1 MDIHVAIP
9 IAHFTIQRTFTLGR
23 VSFDFYDSSFF
34 DRLEASYRDK
44 YPEVDVVGIAKLRK
58 DYQGIVFA
66 HLTVTAEKDH
76 AAALAVQYTEQAIT
90 VLRFYSPTVLFPQVK
105 SYFGRKGH
113 TYLPVDHFFIFTSD
127 LPTIVT
133 HSAESAIF
141 DFAVEDQLVLLMKAG
156 GLDDWNEILLK
167 NNLTDYEELL
177 MTTISLFSKS
187 VVLGDLHDKLVYI
200 LASLETI
207 FLRDSSE
214 PIQSALSQ
222 RLAFVVE
229 QTPERRK
236 NVVTLVK
243 DAYHVRSSY
252 LHHGQTNN
260 DLKTVTALSM
270 IANSAI
276 RNLVNKRKNYSS
288 RTEFLDSLEHTIL
301 T

>member
-1 MDIHVAIP
+1 
-9 IAHFTIQRTFTLGR
+9 
-23 VSFDFYDSSFF
+23 
-34 DRLEASYRDK
+34 
-44 YPEVDVVGIAKLRK
+44 
-58 DYQGIVFA
+58 
-66 HLTVTAEKDH
+66 
-76 AAALAVQYTEQAIT
+76 
-90 VLRFYSPTVLFPQVK
+90 VLFPQVK

-113 TYLPVDHFFIFTSD
+113 TLLPVDHFFIFTSD

-177 MTTISLFSKS
+177 MTAISLFSKS
-187 VVLGDLHDKLVYI
+187 VVLGDLLDKLVYI
-200 LASLETI
+200 IASLETI

-243 DAYHVRSSY
+243 DTYHIRSSY
-252 LHHGQTNN
+252 LHHGQTND
-260 DLKTVTALSM
+260 DLKTVTALS
-270 IANSAI
+270 IVASSAI
-276 RNLVNKRKNYSS
+276 RNLVNKRKSYSC
-288 RTEFLDSLEHTIL
+288 RKEFLDSLEHTIL